1 MDGHY
6 PDSTVRP
13 LLPRLDE
20 LQARIADLAAQSK
33 VGLSSHARTRMV
45 ERDIDLLSIIRVLQ
59 RGVIE
64 GGITQGQ
71 NAGEWKCKVV
81 GRISGDSREIGVVVI
96 VVSPSDRLFVKT
108 VEWED
113 L

>member
-1 MDGHY
+1 M
-6 PDSTVRP
+6 
-13 LLPRLDE
+13 E
-20 LQARIADLAAQSK
+20 
-33 VGLSSHARTRMV
+33 
-45 ERDIDLLSIIRVLQ
+45 ERDIDRLSVNRVLQ
-59 RGVIE
+59 RGSIE

-81 GRISGDSREIGVVVI
+81 GRISGDSREIGVIVI
-96 VVSPSDRLFVKT
+96 VATPSDRLFVKT